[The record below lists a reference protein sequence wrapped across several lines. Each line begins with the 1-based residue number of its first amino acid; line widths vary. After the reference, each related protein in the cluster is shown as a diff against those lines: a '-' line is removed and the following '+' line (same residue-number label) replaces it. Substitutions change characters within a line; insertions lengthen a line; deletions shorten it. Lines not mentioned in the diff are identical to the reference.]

1 MNDLGRTPCP
11 TGCGRFTP
19 GPFVL
24 MCRTCWFLEP
34 PQLRGRVNRTW
45 KARLADPRDPD
56 KRAAHEDAKAAA
68 IASVP

>member
-1 MNDLGRTPCP
+1 
-11 TGCGRFTP
+11 
-19 GPFVL
+19 
-24 MCRTCWFLEP
+24 MCRTCWFLVP